1 MGQQQLLLIV
11 LGIIIIGT
19 AIIVSIQIFT
29 SQSEENAKD
38 AIISDCITLG
48 AMAQQYFRKPIAL
61 GGGSISFA
69 NWTIPISMDTTDK
82 GTYAISQAGDWSDV
96 EITGSPL
103 ASTGYSWAI
112 VTTITSTSVT
122 SIVNANP

>member
-11 LGIIIIGT
+11 LGLIIIGI
-19 AIIVSIQIFT
+19 AVVVSINVFT

-38 AIISDCITLG
+38 AIVTDCITLG
-48 AMAQQYFRKPIAL
+48 ATAQQYFRKPIAL

-69 NWTIPISMDTTDK
+69 NWSIPLSMDTTAN
-82 GTYAISQAGDWSDV
+82 GTYAITQAGDWSDV
-96 EITGSPL
+96 EITGTPFV
-103 ASTGYSWAI
+103 STGHSWAM

-122 SIVNANP
+122 SIVNLNP